1 MLPDLHGNCT
11 PWRLFYKPT
20 HYGTV
25 TNVAC
30 HLINLSRPVF
40 ASCKMYEETIPTKA
54 CMAGKYTVSGALEQ
68 LDNFNFD
75 VDDG

>member
-1 MLPDLHGNCT
+1 
-11 PWRLFYKPT
+11 
-20 HYGTV
+20 
-25 TNVAC
+25 
-30 HLINLSRPVF
+30 
-40 ASCKMYEETIPTKA
+40 MYEETIPTKA